1 MKTASI
7 DVAIVGLG
15 YVGLPLCLAAPLFG
29 LLLNLP
35 ETGYV
40 WLIVSLI
47 VGTPALSVVGTFG
60 AAIGLKGEIKINLL
74 TSNFEVFKSLERYY
88 NFDQSTEWKFDFIK
102 MRNDKCVAF
111 PSHCKN
117 RDDAENLKN
126 QKIFAS
132 KDKFPKTK
140 SNEYYVDDL
149 IGCNVVHKNQT
160 FIGNVIS
167 VDNFGAGDLLEINFK
182 ENKIYIPLNDDN
194 VISVDIENKK
204 ILVNPI
210 KGIIDNA

>member
-1 MKTASI
+1 MQLYCK
-7 DVAIVGLG
+7 
-15 YVGLPLCLAAPLFG
+15 
-29 LLLNLP
+29 
-35 ETGYV
+35 
-40 WLIVSLI
+40 
-47 VGTPALSVVGTFG
+47 
-60 AAIGLKGEIKINLL
+60 LK
-74 TSNFEVFKSLERYY
+74 FYY
-88 NFDQSTEWKFDFIK
+88 
-102 MRNDKCVAF
+102 
-111 PSHCKN
+111 
-117 RDDAENLKN
+117 
-126 QKIFAS
+126 S

-167 VDNFGAGDLLEINFK
+167 VDNFGAGDLLEINFR
-182 ENKIYIPLNDDN
+182 ENNIYIPLNDDN

>member
-1 MKTASI
+1 MALLMPAAFDEPGEHTITMVVTDAQGETCEASTTI
-7 DVAIVGLG
+7 VVA
-15 YVGLPLCLAAPLFG
+15 
-29 LLLNLP
+29 
-35 ETGYV
+35 
-40 WLIVSLI
+40 
-47 VGTPALSVVGTFG
+47 GTNTITLDAFLEDGSY
-60 AAIGLKGEIKINLL
+60 NC
-74 TSNFEVFKSLERYY
+74 VFKVS
-88 NFDQSTEWKFDFIK
+88 
-102 MRNDKCVAF
+102 
-111 PSHCKN
+111 
-117 RDDAENLKN
+117 DDAENLKN